1 VWFGFVAASS
11 KYVQARKDV
20 WRFRAFVVRVNSSSR
35 VSLARLLLSPL
46 PLIDRDFR
54 DFDPTCREANKAM
67 HSFPNLRDL
76 ERTHGIT
83 WHELVDLEPKLA
95 QLLWE
100 SRQACVICRSQADVD
115 RIFAPIRN
123 SLADLVGFARRH
135 HWHPVLGSLGAY
147 EVAYW
152 KLYSAVAAMLLGR
165 TGGVEEAMR
174 DHRERTGD
182 RARPAEL
189 AATAFAEV

>member
-1 VWFGFVAASS
+1 
-11 KYVQARKDV
+11 
-20 WRFRAFVVRVNSSSR
+20 
-35 VSLARLLLSPL
+35 
-46 PLIDRDFR
+46 
-54 DFDPTCREANKAM
+54 M
-67 HSFPNLRDL
+67 HLFPNIRDL

-100 SRQACVICRSQADVD
+100 SCRACVNCRRWPDVD

-123 SLADLVGFARRH
+123 SLAELVGFARRH

-152 KLYSAVAAMLLGR
+152 KLYGAVAALLPSR
-165 TGGVEEAMR
+165 A
-174 DHRERTGD
+174 GD
-182 RARPAEL
+182 AVDAVQELRARTVVRTCRAEL
-189 AATAFAEV
+189 AATVITKV